1 MASRIRRKEHR
12 MDIRGRRVGRK
23 SGGRKSTVGPGKNV
37 AEENQQQILFEV
49 P

>member
-1 MASRIRRKEHR
+1 MAGESE
-12 MDIRGRRVGRK
+12 G
-23 SGGRKSTVGPGKNV
+23 SQEGGRVQVGPGKNV